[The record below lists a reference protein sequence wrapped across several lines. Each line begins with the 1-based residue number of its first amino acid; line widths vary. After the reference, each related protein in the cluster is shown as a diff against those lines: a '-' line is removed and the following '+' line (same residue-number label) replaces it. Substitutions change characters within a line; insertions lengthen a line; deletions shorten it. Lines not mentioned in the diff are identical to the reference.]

1 MSALCVLFLVL
12 DVFEVAAGLSNE
24 SVCEAALM
32 NAPFRP
38 EGRSQLL

>member
-12 DVFEVAAGLSNE
+12 DVFEVAAGPSNE
-24 SVCEAALM
+24 TMCEAALM
-32 NAPFRP
+32 NAAFRL